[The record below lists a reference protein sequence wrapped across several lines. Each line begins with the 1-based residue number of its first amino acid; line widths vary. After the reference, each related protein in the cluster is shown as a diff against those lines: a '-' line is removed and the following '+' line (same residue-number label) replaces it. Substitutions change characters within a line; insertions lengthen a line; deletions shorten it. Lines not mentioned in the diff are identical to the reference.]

1 MEQAMFWLTFTFCTL
16 SASWENES
24 KSRTCTCGHL
34 GDVRGFYFIVLKN
47 GSCKFYYF
55 SDNLQ
60 AISLWNCE
68 LWWITGVCGNV
79 CKTPFSCFM
88 NHRSKFWKDKENSPE
103 EQVCEPLSSVIYSPC
118 RPLLWLPNV
127 QGVLPVHSHFCSR
140 RQLVVVSG
148 NSGLVISIWREYW
161 VPRLTT
167 KSPKLLVSLDVICKP
182 QVVFLGFWT
191 GNFELARST
200 PFLDF
205 TSSLE
210 CLTEPRGTLC
220 FTGVLERNL

>member
-1 MEQAMFWLTFTFCTL
+1 
-16 SASWENES
+16 
-24 KSRTCTCGHL
+24 
-34 GDVRGFYFIVLKN
+34 
-47 GSCKFYYF
+47 
-55 SDNLQ
+55 
-60 AISLWNCE
+60 
-68 LWWITGVCGNV
+68 
-79 CKTPFSCFM
+79 M
-88 NHRSKFWKDKENSPE
+88 NHNSKYWKDKENSPE
-103 EQVCEPLSSVIYSPC
+103 EQVCELISSVIYSPC

-127 QGVLPVHSHFCSR
+127 QGVLPEHSHLCSR
-140 RQLVVVSG
+140 RQLGVVSG

-210 CLTEPRGTLC
+210 CLTEPRETLC